1 MFVATYTYEM
11 YVYETSA
18 QGAYKYICSHQ
29 LNNYCQRKVSF
40 HNEANRYISDWIC
53 QNPSHM
59 HTMSKNVFITNRYV
73 TPSIS

>member
-1 MFVATYTYEM
+1 M

-18 QGAYKYICSHQ
+18 QGAYKYIKNLYVAIQ
-29 LNNYCQRKVSF
+29 LNNYCQRTVSF

-59 HTMSKNVFITNRYV
+59 HIMSKNVFLTNRYV
-73 TPSIS
+73 TPSKS